1 MLPDQ
6 LIKNTMTGINRRS
19 IKKYIT
25 PFAVALGLGFFTACT
40 SNDTNENTLPIYG
53 EREAVERKVDGK
65 TVVDTVY
72 HQIPDF
78 AFVNQDSQQVT
89 NQTFAGKIYV
99 TDFFFTTCPTI
110 CPKMKSQM
118 LRVYEKYKDN
128 PNVILL
134 SHTIDPQHD
143 SVAVLNEYA
152 ERLGVKADKWHFVTG
167 DKDNIY
173 DVAQKYL
180 VSAMEDKQEAGGFV
194 HSGAF
199 VLVDENR
206 HIRGVYDGTD
216 PEQVDRL
223 LNDIPVL
230 LNEKKNGKK

>member
-1 MLPDQ
+1 MARLNSTS
-6 LIKNTMTGINRRS
+6 LIKYTT
-19 IKKYIT
+19 KLT
-25 PFAVALGLGFFTACT
+25 LALSVVFFTACN
-40 SNDTNENTLPIYG
+40 SNDSTENALPIYG
-53 EREAVERKVDGK
+53 ERDTVERTVNGK
-65 TVVDTVY
+65 TVVDTIY
-72 HQIPDF
+72 HEIPEF

-99 TDFFFTTCPTI
+99 SDFFFTTCPTI

-118 LRVYEKYKDN
+118 LRVYDKFKDN
-128 PNVILL
+128 PNVMLL

-152 ERLGVKADKWHFVTG
+152 QRLGVKADKWHFVTG

-230 LNEKKNGKK
+230 LKEKKNGKK